1 MSNVPPVETRTGLR
15 ANVLSG
21 FDTVVMAIA
30 GSAPAYSLA
39 ATTVTLAGTAGLI
52 GPAALLWCAI
62 PMLGIAWAFN
72 YLGRI
77 DVNAGASYSWV
88 GRALH
93 PSLGFLAGWSVVAS
107 ATIFMVI
114 GSLPAGQYTLSLF
127 SDSASNNKSLCILV
141 GAAWFLAMA
150 GLVLLGARITAHAQ
164 WIMTGIELVILTVF
178 GIAALVHG
186 GTAATFSWSWLWGW
200 GHFGGSAGFAAA
212 ALIAAFYF
220 WGWDVTANL
229 SEETSNSRKNSGFG
243 GLIGVVAVFALF
255 EVITIAV
262 NIVVSQT
269 TIADPN
275 SAPVLTILGN
285 SVWPGV
291 GGKIMVVAVMLS
303 TIATLETTLIQV
315 TRSLFAMGRD
325 KTVPAAF
332 GKSHSRWQTPWVA
345 IAAVVVVSLGLFVAS
360 NNFSNVNKILAHGF
374 NAIGLQIAFYYSLA
388 GLAVVVAYRKLLTKS
403 LSNLF
408 FIGIWP
414 LAGALFM
421 GYTFV
426 ENLTTLKAADI
437 EIGIGALALGLIPM
451 VWYWVKGSEYYRS
464 GAVRL
469 DATASDEV
477 DALYGESTLATSNS
491 GPSDTLAT
499 DI

>member
-1 MSNVPPVETRTGLR
+1 MYVESRDPGLR
-15 ANVLSG
+15 ANVLTG
-21 FDTVVMAIA
+21 LDTVVMAIA

-39 ATTVTLAGTAGLI
+39 ATTVALSATAGLI

-127 SDSASNNKSLCILV
+127 SDSASQNTTLCIAV
-141 GAAWFLAMA
+141 GALWFLAMA
-150 GLVLLGARITAHAQ
+150 GLVTLGARITAHAQ
-164 WIMTGIELVILTVF
+164 WIMTGIELVILMVF
-178 GIAALVHG
+178 GIAALIHSHHV
-186 GTAATFSWSWLWGW
+186 TTFSWSWIWGW

-229 SEETSNSRKNSGFG
+229 SEETSNSRKNSGYG

-255 EVITIAV
+255 EMVTIAV
-262 NIVVSQT
+262 NLVESQHD
-269 TIADPN
+269 IAN
-275 SAPVLTILGN
+275 SGTPVLVVLGN
-285 SVWPGV
+285 SVWSGA
-291 GGKIMVVAVMLS
+291 GGKILVVAVMLS

-325 KTVPAAF
+325 RTIPAAF
-332 GKSHSRWQTPWVA
+332 GKSHPRWQTPWVA
-345 IAAVVVVSLGLFVAS
+345 ILAVVVVSLAMFVAA
-360 NNFSNVNKILAHGF
+360 NNITSVNHILTHGF

-403 LSNLF
+403 VANF
-408 FIGIWP
+408 VFIGLWP
-414 LAGALFM
+414 LAGSLFM

-426 ENLTTLKAADI
+426 ENIANLKPHDLQ
-437 EIGIGALALGLIPM
+437 IGLGALAVGLIPM
-451 VWYWVKGSEYYRS
+451 AWYWIKGSDYYRAD
-464 GAVRL
+464 AVRL
-469 DATASDEV
+469 DATAADEV
-477 DALYGESTLATSNS
+477 DALYGESMLTTAGTGSS
-491 GPSDTLAT
+491 GGGLAT
-499 DI
+499 DL